1 MRVRGKECELEV
13 MNSRLMKCM
22 QGKFIGSVLGIERTQ
37 VAAQAGAKQ
46 ARKETMVV
54 VTHGG
59 IQWSA
64 HENLLQ
70 P

>member
-1 MRVRGKECELEV
+1 
-13 MNSRLMKCM
+13 M
-22 QGKFIGSVLGIERTQ
+22 QGKFIGSVLGMEQIQ

-54 VTHGG
+54 VTHGR

-64 HENLLQ
+64 HEDLLQ

>member
-1 MRVRGKECELEV
+1 
-13 MNSRLMKCM
+13 M